1 MKCGDR
7 GHVTAQGTPCQQNI
21 PKGAMACLW
30 HSRSAEGRRALAM
43 KGSIKAHMMRYLPRD
58 ALPPDFQSTPAIVTW
73 AETTAKKVLSGE
85 LDAKAAGEARQLAQ
99 LAISA
104 RVADATEV
112 MATTLSSIE
121 HGASAILLLHRLQDS
136 LRSGAR
142 RPLPGVRSIQAA
154 PAPSEPGA

>member
-7 GHVTAQGTPCQQNI
+7 GYKTVHGEPCQQNV

-30 HSRSAEGRRALAM
+30 HSRSPEGRRALAM
-43 KGSIKAHMMRYLPRD
+43 KGSIKAHLARFLPAS
-58 ALPPDFQSTPAIVTW
+58 ALPPDFQSTASIVAW
-73 AETTAKKVLSGE
+73 AQETAKKVLSGQ
-85 LDAKAAGEARQLAQ
+85 LDPKAAGEARQLAS

-121 HGASAILLLHRLQDS
+121 HGASAVLLLNRLQDS
-136 LRSGAR
+136 LRSGVR
-142 RPLPGVRSIQAA
+142 RPLPGRLTVAT
-154 PAPSEPGA
+154 PPPPEPSA